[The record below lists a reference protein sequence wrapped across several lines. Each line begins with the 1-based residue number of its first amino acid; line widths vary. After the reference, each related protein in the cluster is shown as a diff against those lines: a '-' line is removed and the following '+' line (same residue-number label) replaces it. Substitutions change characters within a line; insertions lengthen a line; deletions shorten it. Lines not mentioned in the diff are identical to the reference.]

1 MGLVEGLIFKEVM
14 TMNVRDLVP
23 WSRSDRERS
32 PTTQSESLGPVVN
45 LHHEM
50 NRLFDDV
57 FRAFDTSRSVG
68 SHGAWPSMDLEETD
82 KEYRLTAE
90 IPGMEERDVEVL
102 FQDGVLTVRGEKKL
116 EKEGQ
121 DRSIRERFYGRF
133 ERRVALDREVDE
145 EAIKAVFRNGLLTVT
160 IPKSA
165 KAAEKMKRI
174 PINIGGKTH

>member
-1 MGLVEGLIFKEVM
+1 
-14 TMNVRDLVP
+14 MNVRDLVP
-23 WSRSDRERS
+23 WSRSDRERI
-32 PTTQSESLGPVVN
+32 PATGAESLGPMVS

-57 FRAFDTSRSVG
+57 FRTLDSSRSAGNRGV
-68 SHGAWPSMDLEETD
+68 WPSMDLEESD

-102 FQDGVLTVRGEKKL
+102 YQDGVLTVRGEKKL
-116 EKEGQ
+116 EKEAQ
-121 DRSIRERFYGRF
+121 DHSVRERFYGRF

-145 EAIKAVFRNGLLTVT
+145 EAIDAVIRNGLLTVT

-165 KAAEKMKRI
+165 KASQQTKRI
-174 PINIGGKTH
+174 PIKTGSRTH